1 MWNVEQ
7 VAERFREAAET
18 ARRLP
23 PRIGERLYGRT
34 GGSHVAR

>member
-1 MWNVEQ
+1 MRSTAVWTVEH

-23 PRIGERLYGRT
+23 LMR
-34 GGSHVAR
+34 